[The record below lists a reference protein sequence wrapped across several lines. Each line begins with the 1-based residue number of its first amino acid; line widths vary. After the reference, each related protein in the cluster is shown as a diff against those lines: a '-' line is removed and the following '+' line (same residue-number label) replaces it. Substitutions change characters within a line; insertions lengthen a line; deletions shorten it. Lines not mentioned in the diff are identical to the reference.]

1 MSITVSGT
9 IHKSNLGAGT
19 WALNSDGGQTY
30 EIMHDAPT
38 DLLKEGQKVKIKG
51 QVREN
56 VMSIAMIGPILE
68 VESFEVQ

>member
-9 IHKSNLGAGT
+9 MHKANLGAGT
-19 WALNSDGGQTY
+19 WALNADSGQTY

-38 DLLKEGQKVKIKG
+38 DLLKEGQKVKVKG